1 MRRRKKSD
9 RPDSISESEGLWMM
23 WCWGQSR
30 AFKKVVTLD
39 LALERHKE
47 NCRRKAHRWQTW
59 WVGNQGVLPGWEERK
74 GAEFSSWLMMMGR
87 TSTETNFTF
96 LRPPPGSVFLT
107 VLPDV
112 RVWQKCQSLYYILT
126 CSPQQ
131 LALRRRTMT
140 SIQIH
145 MVFTHNSRNQLN
157 GNISIILRDLVR
169 TH

>member
-59 WVGNQGVLPGWEERK
+59 WVGNQGVLPGWAERK

-107 VLPDV
+107 VLPDITESDRNA
-112 RVWQKCQSLYYILT
+112 RVSTTFWPAVLSNLPWGEGQWLPSKST
-126 CSPQQ
+126 WCSPTI
-131 LALRRRTMT
+131 LE
-140 SIQIH
+140 
-145 MVFTHNSRNQLN
+145 
-157 GNISIILRDLVR
+157 ISWMEAFLL
-169 TH
+169 